1 MGIWLIFDTDVTED
15 TFKLGSTSSAAILLD
30 CVEQLEERSPKAD
43 ENIQI
48 IKPNLLDAVSSCIA
62 AAGHEFN
69 VHWQKQL
76 LKAASFGK
84 TVLDLSDSD
93 DFVSMT
99 QSVRILNAVRS
110 HEVGFPLSYDQY
122 IWLGPERLIKRL
134 IARREYA
141 LALRISDFMRLPR
154 SGIYSHWAMQKV
166 RVGSEDDDALCRHI
180 VKRVAG
186 QADISFEQIA
196 RAAHQEGRKNLAI
209 QILDYE
215 KSAAHQVP
223 LLLAMDEDTI
233 ALDKAIDSGDTD
245 LILFVLLK
253 LREKEDKWPL
263 ASFFRMI
270 NARPIATAL
279 FEVTALAQDRKLL
292 EDLYWQDDRRADGS
306 NLVFGDALAQSTTD
320 SKISKLRLAAK
331 PIQDSKEN
339 VFQTRSIEET
349 QRLLRLQDALNADV
363 ELSPRPSS
371 GDVDATAQTSGHR
384 FTGLSLNQIVF
395 TLIASGAHKRA
406 LKITQDFKM
415 PERTYWH
422 IRLRALVAS
431 RQWRELE
438 SLASTKKS
446 PIGWEVFFNESIGA
460 GRPQVAAVF
469 VTKCTDK
476 TPLERS
482 EMFEKCGAFAK
493 AGEEA
498 LKAKDRT
505 RLEQLRERVSGRDAM
520 EIERMLGLL
529 RKR

>member
-1 MGIWLIFDTDVTED
+1 ME
-15 TFKLGSTSSAAILLD
+15 K
-30 CVEQLEERSPKAD
+30 RSPKAD
-43 ENIQI
+43 ENLQM
-48 IKPNLLDAVSSCIA
+48 IKSSLLDAVSSCIA

-76 LKAASFGK
+76 LKAAAFGK
-84 TVLDLSDSD
+84 TVLDLFDSD

-99 QSVRILNAVRS
+99 QSVRVLNAVRS
-110 HEVGFPLSYDQY
+110 HEIGFSLSYDQY
-122 IWLGPERLIKRL
+122 VWLGPGRLIRRL

-141 LALRISDFMRLPR
+141 LALRISDFLRLPR
-154 SGIYSHWAMQKV
+154 SGIYSSWAMQKV
-166 RVGSEDDDALCRHI
+166 RIGGEDDDAICRHI
-180 VKRVAG
+180 ARKVAG
-186 QADISFEQIA
+186 QEDISFEQIA
-196 RAAHQEGRKNLAI
+196 RAAHQEGRRSLAI
-209 QILDYE
+209 QILEYE
-215 KSAAHQVP
+215 KSAANQVP

-270 NARPIATAL
+270 NARPVATAL

-306 NLVFGDALAQSTTD
+306 NLVFGEALTQSTTD
-320 SKISKLRLAAK
+320 GKISKLRLAAK

-339 VFQTRSIEET
+339 IFQTRSIEET
-349 QRLLRLQDALNADV
+349 QRLLRLQDALNADA
-363 ELSPRPSS
+363 ELSPRPPS
-371 GDVDATAQTSGHR
+371 GDGDKATQTSGQR
-384 FTGLSLNQIVF
+384 FSGLSLNQIVS

-406 LKITQDFKM
+406 LKITQDFKT

-422 IRLRALVAS
+422 IRVRALVAS

-438 SLASTKKS
+438 SIASTKKS
-446 PIGWEVFFNESIGA
+446 PIGWEVFFNESLTA
-460 GRPQVAAVF
+460 GRPQLAAVF
-469 VTKCTDK
+469 VAKCTDK

-505 RLEQLRERVSGRDAM
+505 RLEQLGGRVSGRDAM